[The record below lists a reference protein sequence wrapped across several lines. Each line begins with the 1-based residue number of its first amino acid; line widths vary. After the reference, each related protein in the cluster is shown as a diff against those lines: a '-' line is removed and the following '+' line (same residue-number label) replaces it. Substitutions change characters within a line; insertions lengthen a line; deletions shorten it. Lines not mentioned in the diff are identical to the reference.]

1 MGIRL
6 LIWNSLYKWYVKLFG
21 NKDDR
26 RLRYKTAIC
35 LIFKDEAPF
44 LQEWIEY
51 HHLIGIEHFYL
62 YNNNSTDN
70 YEEVLKPY
78 IDKG

>member
-44 LQEWIEY
+44 LQEWID
-51 HHLIGIEHFYL
+51 II
-62 YNNNSTDN
+62 
-70 YEEVLKPY
+70 
-78 IDKG
+78 I